1 MKQATKFTAFLLA
14 ALLLL
19 TPLSAFADTAA
30 PDDLLISPAPVS
42 TVDYYRSN
50 KTLSDWWEAL
60 ALTAAGVDVKAEGFV
75 LPELDGDALLA
86 SGSASALAKAILS
99 LGAIGENPR
108 LYFGDT
114 ADRDLIRALAAL
126 QGENGAFGLYLNEQ
140 IYAMIALELTDPSA
154 YDRDMAIVYLCSCRL
169 ADGGFAYFGEVS
181 DVDLTAMALLAL
193 QYFRGDKIAEDS
205 IESAVAFL
213 VSAMSEDGSYP
224 SAWEPGVAPS
234 ESISAAI
241 SGLVAVGK
249 DMTAEPYA
257 KLARKLAE
265 YKTADGGYAHAL
277 GEESANLYATYQAL
291 LAESEL
297 SSGVSAYA
305 SFAYDCSAAD
315 AIFTDGAAAGAAA
328 KAFETL
334 YNRGIIVGRPVR
346 NAAAGEALTIA
357 ELLVTLDRMTG
368 AAPTDEENTVWY
380 GGALARLAETAGIDA
395 ENFDAA
401 ATVSLEAFYQIVSD
415 VLSAQI
421 TGSFADSA
429 AITRGEAAVSLAA
442 ILEGAGK

>member
-1 MKQATKFTAFLLA
+1 MTARMRRLASDFEQVKKDFAGHKNIIVTPIGDEPPEKYHVTYFVNGIYLLA
-14 ALLLL
+14 
-19 TPLSAFADTAA
+19 DGR
-30 PDDLLISPAPVS
+30 IE
-42 TVDYYRSN
+42 
-50 KTLSDWWEAL
+50 TLGRHEIE
-60 ALTAAGVDVKAEGFV
+60 K
-75 LPELDGDALLA
+75 
-86 SGSASALAKAILS
+86 
-99 LGAIGENPR
+99 
-108 LYFGDT
+108 
-114 ADRDLIRALAAL
+114 
-126 QGENGAFGLYLNEQ
+126 

-315 AIFTDGAAAGAAA
+315 AIFADGATAGAAA

-442 ILEGAGK
+442 ILAGAGK